1 MKIFKCKKCGNI
13 IYALNE
19 KNVVSCCGEEMIELK
34 AGEVDAAVE
43 KHVPVVNVEGIFVNV
58 NVGEVDHP
66 MTEEHYI
73 EFIAIETSEGVRFNK
88 LNPGDAPHTV
98 FILDETEELLNTYAY
113 CNLHGLWKA

>member
-13 IYALNE
+13 IYAVNE
-19 KNVVSCCGEEMIELK
+19 KNTVVCCGEEMTELK
-34 AGEVDAAVE
+34 AGEVDAAQE
-43 KHVPVVNVEGIFVNV
+43 KHVPVVEVNDKTVDV

-73 EFIAIETSEGVRFNK
+73 EFIVIESNKGVRFNK
-88 LNPGDAPHTV
+88 LTPEDKPHTSFV
-98 FILDETEELLNTYAY
+98 LDDGEELLNTYAY